1 MRERNGMSGRSRTP
15 FERASSRLD
24 VAATVAAL
32 RADDDQANA
41 FRIATLEQQRARRA
55 RSRKRFGFWAAVAT
69 QLAAGLSDQ

>member
-32 RADDDQANA
+32 RADDDEANA
-41 FRIATLEQQRARRA
+41 FKNRDAPA
-55 RSRKRFGFWAAVAT
+55 
-69 QLAAGLSDQ
+69 AAGPTARDPGSGSDSGRRLRLNWQPG